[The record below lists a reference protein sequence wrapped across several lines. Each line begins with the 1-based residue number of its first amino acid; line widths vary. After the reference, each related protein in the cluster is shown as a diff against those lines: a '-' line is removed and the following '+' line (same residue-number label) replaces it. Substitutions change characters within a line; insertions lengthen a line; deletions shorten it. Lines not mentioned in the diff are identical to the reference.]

1 MYSILSLAVC
11 LGKTIGSVIWAQK
24 DSQNLK
30 QLMPVYLFEFKGLVP
45 DFFRP
50 IITGYALTLKNG
62 DKYFLNNYNND
73 YLK

>member
-11 LGKTIGSVIWAQK
+11 LGKTIGSVICAQK

-45 DFFRP
+45 DFF
-50 IITGYALTLKNG
+50 
-62 DKYFLNNYNND
+62 
-73 YLK
+73 